1 MKLMK
6 IVLFVLLL
14 VFGYFLTPKH
24 IFLGNYKYLAYI
36 FIVLFAI
43 LNYCILKTIYR
54 NYVYNKKQKGF
65 TKGVIASILG
75 VSALQVCGLSA
86 YACSTSIGFTILAT
100 FLPHTFLN
108 FLQNY
113 SVEIISIS
121 ILIQFITIWHLKCFN
136 FWDIKLDWNVRSR
149 KNQKSQ

>member
-1 MKLMK
+1 MRFIK
-6 IVLFVLLL
+6 IGLFILLL
-14 VFGYFLTPKH
+14 VFGYFLTPQH
-24 IFLGNYKYLAYI
+24 IFLGNYKYLAYV

-43 LNYCILKTIYR
+43 LNYCIVKTIYR
-54 NYVYNKKQKGF
+54 NYIYNKKQKGF

-136 FWDIKLDWNVRSR
+136 FWNIKLGKSIRLRNYL
-149 KNQKSQ
+149 KSQ